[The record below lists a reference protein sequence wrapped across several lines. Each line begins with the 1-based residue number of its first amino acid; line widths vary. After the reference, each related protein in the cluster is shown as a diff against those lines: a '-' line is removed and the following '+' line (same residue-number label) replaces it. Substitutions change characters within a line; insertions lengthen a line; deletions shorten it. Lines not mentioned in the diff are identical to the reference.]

1 MMGIDEIKRRIPH
14 RPPALL
20 IDGVTAVAPGKRL
33 AGHKTLTGRV
43 SSHDCSRWRPA
54 YPTYLLIESWA
65 QAALLLVLWNEP
77 LPNVFEGRFAQA
89 GALDDVR
96 IVGRAY
102 PGDVLEHRVRMVR
115 AARDDAVLLG
125 ETVVGSSPVLEIGY
139 FLVVR
144 FPVDQLRTR

>member
-1 MMGIDEIKRRIPH
+1 MMGVDEIKRRIPH

-20 IDGVTAVAPGKRL
+20 VDGVTAVTPGKRL
-33 AGHKTLTGRV
+33 AGHKTLTGR
-43 SSHDCSRWRPA
+43 SGHHRSRRHPA

-77 LPNVFEGRFAQA
+77 LPNVHEGRFARA
-89 GALDDVR
+89 GTLEDVR

-102 PGDVLEHRVRMVR
+102 PGDALEHRVRMVR
-115 AARDDAVLLG
+115 SARDDAVLLG
-125 ETVVGSSPVLEIGY
+125 ETVVGSTPVLEIGH

-144 FPVDQLRTR
+144 CSVDELRNW